1 MSPSRIAGSR
11 PVTLPTPA
19 AAAEAIE
26 AKKTPKPPRNAT
38 TFEPSRGVQLTD
50 GRLSATAPYAKLPSD
65 LKSKLSEKVW
75 KALPEGQRSTLLT
88 SYQSLKRYGVWDH
101 VAKVTGQKEL
111 REAHVKLPGGAEG
124 EVAGNSGAIQ
134 YEIRDRK
141 GFTEKL
147 TLINPKFGVDG
158 GLMGAMHPGQTGL
171 RESNEATSLHISLGP
186 GDSMMDAH
194 IDKVNPTN
202 TPKNGMTQMDL
213 RRGLE
218 HWSTE
223 VLPELLRK
231 ATGIPGLIVK
241 PELRPGGRDEKTD
254 VRLTVNFEVRGPVEA
269 TEKKVRQEPMEG
281 SPSVPDAVMQN
292 VAKRLASSGI
302 SLPLPKGLKN
312 GEQPDR
318 DSVAAALAAKIQ
330 QAVENGDSRIN
341 LDLVQYAGL
350 KGLQQPVVGDVR
362 RIADIVRSELEKAG
376 VDVSGVTALTVTFG
390 SKTEGETVSL
400 RHND

>member
-26 AKKTPKPPRNAT
+26 AKKTPKPRDAT
-38 TFEPSRGVQLTD
+38 TFEPSRGVQHTD

-171 RESNEATSLHISLGP
+171 RESNEPTSLHISLGP

-254 VRLTVNFEVRGPVEA
+254 VRLTVNFEVRGPVKA

-302 SLPLPKGLKN
+302 SLPLPKGLKK

-318 DSVAAALAAKIQ
+318 DAVAAALAAKIQ
-330 QAVENGDSRIN
+330 QAVENGDARIN